1 MMPRA
6 IAAFLL
12 SAMIALSAALVRA
25 NGPRLTA
32 LYASP
37 DGTDNGV
44 CSQSMPCTAQSVL
57 NACPVGGLCSLN
69 LADGLYLDPAMNFYY
84 HRTVGITGNC
94 SNPSA
99 VELRATIPGT
109 KLVWVQDNAILSISC
124 VKLAA
129 TSSGNTGVAGR
140 QHVIVDM
147 QDIVWGDFLQGVRI
161 ALDEL
166 SISSCAVTQQILGSA
181 AVHVTVGNLSKYN
194 DGCKTQI
201 PSPVNRQW

>member
-1 MMPRA
+1 MCPSQAVLPTSPQPRPFKYLQSYLTVRSWRDYRRRVAGRTSKKRGRIKVMPRA

-12 SAMIALSAALVRA
+12 SAMIALSAALVRT

-84 HRTVGITGNC
+84 HRTVGL
-94 SNPSA
+94 P
-99 VELRATIPGT
+99 AT
-109 KLVWVQDNAILSISC
+109 
-124 VKLAA
+124 AA
-129 TSSGNTGVAGR
+129 TPVPSNFARQFLERSSFGYRT
-140 QHVIVDM
+140 
-147 QDIVWGDFLQGVRI
+147 
-161 ALDEL
+161 
-166 SISSCAVTQQILGSA
+166 T
-181 AVHVTVGNLSKYN
+181 
-194 DGCKTQI
+194 
-201 PSPVNRQW
+201 PS